1 MRTLAII
8 LILLNLC
15 LTGCALMRTT
25 VSAEPIDPNLT
36 DGVKDSSNDTARYV
50 GRIIFDSETKCAQ
63 FLADLAAAENSSN
76 AGLDMTTTVF
86 SALATAFVPIS
97 TVHSLT
103 AGATISSGW
112 KTAIDTNIYAKASIA
127 NYAQAIQLTYYKN
140 IKTIIDSLSDDPD
153 AKVNAS
159 RLLAQIQEAHQGCS
173 LAAAQLTV
181 SQTLQG
187 AGQQPKGE
195 SSPTAPELE
204 GTSKQMVNVKGPF
217 TRGQIIVVNAISQQ
231 IAAGAPQ
238 IIKTKVTSKDSPAEV
253 AKDLADSLNAY
264 PSLRTAKVTA
274 TVKTVGTTVFLELHA
289 PSGTVIQW
297 KFGPSGFDVVS
308 QPPTNHTKT
317 LSIIPPG
324 GSLIG
329 Q

>member
-1 MRTLAII
+1 M
-8 LILLNLC
+8 
-15 LTGCALMRTT
+15 
-25 VSAEPIDPNLT
+25 
-36 DGVKDSSNDTARYV
+36 
-50 GRIIFDSETKCAQ
+50 
-63 FLADLAAAENSSN
+63 ADLAAAENSSN

-97 TVHSLT
+97 TVHALT

-140 IKTIIDSLSDDPD
+140 IKTIIDSLPDDPD
-153 AKVNAS
+153 AKVNAP

-195 SSPTAPELE
+195 PTSTAPQLG
-204 GTSKQMVNVKGPF
+204 GTSKQQVNVTGPF
-217 TRGQIIVVNAISQQ
+217 TRGQVIVVSAISQQ

-238 IIKTKVTSKDSPAEV
+238 IIKITVTSKNSPADV
-253 AKDLADSLNAY
+253 AKDVANNLNAY
-264 PSLRTAKVTA
+264 PSLKTAKVSA
-274 TVKTVGTTVFLELHA
+274 TVKTVGTTVSLELDA
-289 PSGTVIQW
+289 PTGTLIQW
-297 KFGPSGFDVVS
+297 KFAPSGFNVVRS
-308 QPPTNHTKT
+308 APTNQTRT

-329 Q
+329 E